1 MRNRDLAWGWIL
13 GVGVLSML
21 IGRAAGQDTSTP
33 EERMQWV
40 EVTHKLESA
49 PLDDSVNKQGEAAF
63 KRLSDVH
70 DVHVLLC
77 PALLSEF
84 NGMKYAYAHTITR
97 QYMLASGAF
106 QIENPDKMADA
117 KATALAG
124 VESVLKTYQAI
135 LQQKPDAKAK
145 ALDDLL
151 KKQRQGTRH
160 RNHQRRLWGSVLFF
174 GVRPLDLSRLVV
186 DASAGPLCESHQP
199 ADAESLRDGQ
209 GQPPELY
216 GSGWASGTVGGGYSS
231 S

>member
-1 MRNRDLAWGWIL
+1 MRNSHLLRGWIL
-13 GVGVLSML
+13 VVAVLCFF
-21 IGRAAGQDTSTP
+21 AAITSAQDTSTQ

-49 PLDDSVNKQGEAAF
+49 PLDDSVNKQGEA
-63 KRLSDVH
+63 DVNI
-70 DVHVLLC
+70 VHIAEPFERVLLC

-151 KKQRQGTRH
+151 KKQSQGK
-160 RNHQRRLWGSVLFF
+160 LKDSVQKQ
-174 GVRPLDLSRLVV
+174 
-186 DASAGPLCESHQP
+186 CQ
-199 ADAESLRDGQ
+199 
-209 GQPPELY
+209 
-216 GSGWASGTVGGGYSS
+216 
-231 S
+231 